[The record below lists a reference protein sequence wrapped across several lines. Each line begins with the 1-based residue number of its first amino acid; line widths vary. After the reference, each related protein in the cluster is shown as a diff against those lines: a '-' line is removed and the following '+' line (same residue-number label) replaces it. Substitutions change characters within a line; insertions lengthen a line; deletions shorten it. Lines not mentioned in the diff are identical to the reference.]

1 MPTAPEDRLP
11 IGSEK
16 LMPAVDQFLPP
27 RGVLTFALT
36 GLGLLV
42 LGAVVSRAGPF
53 PPALG
58 YLALV
63 AGVVLVLLYLARL
76 VVLNPADPLV
86 LGPAL
91 LSGFLLNPL
100 LYGWLGVA
108 LYRLTPTR

>member
-1 MPTAPEDRLP
+1 
-11 IGSEK
+11 
-16 LMPAVDQFLPP
+16 MPAVDQFLPP

-42 LGAVVSRAGPF
+42 LGAVISRAGPF